1 MERIVPLVGI
11 IGVVLLIAG
20 IGLIYI
26 SAGIVA
32 YILTGAGGVMLVV
45 SIILRVL
52 QIARLQEGSRPRKE
66 RISLALLAV
75 IVLAIVVILNFLGTK
90 HSARF
95 DLTANKKYSLAP
107 QTVKILQ
114 GLRTDVTIS
123 VFDKKDS
130 PLISKARELLKGY
143 RHYSSKIKDVYID
156 PDRQPDKAREMR
168 VNEYGVIIV
177 RSDDRTERLK
187 KLEENEI
194 TNAIIRVTS
203 ERQKKIYFLTAH
215 GEHDINDEEGSDGYG
230 LARKELEN
238 SNYIV
243 SELMLLAE
251 GNIPDDCDLLVVAG
265 PKTDLLLPER
275 EKIKEF
281 LDKAGALLF
290 MCDPREADSTVIWLE
305 DILGID
311 IGNDI
316 VVDISMVG
324 KIFGA
329 NEFMPIASEY
339 SKTHPITEEMGSNA
353 TVFPLTR
360 SVSADTTGFEE
371 IVKTLPRS
379 WGETDIDNEQFK
391 FDPNEDVPGP
401 VPLAIAGS
409 MKSRA
414 RVAVFGD
421 SDFASN
427 TYISFMMNKDLFL
440 NTVSWLAEE
449 ENKIAIRPK
458 QEEDRRIS
466 LTGGQSRTIFYIS
479 VIVLP
484 LIVLLAGTII
494 WWRRR

>member
-1 MERIVPLVGI
+1 MKRIVPLIGA

-20 IGLIYI
+20 IGLVYI

-32 YILTGAGGVMLVV
+32 YILTGAGGAALIASLVLR
-45 SIILRVL
+45 ILEV
-52 QIARLQEGSRPRKE
+52 ARIHEGTRPRKE
-66 RISLALLAV
+66 RMSLVLLIV
-75 IVLAIVVILNFLGTK
+75 IVLVIVGILNFLGIR

-107 QTVKILQ
+107 QTVKVLQ
-114 GLRTDVTIS
+114 GLETDVTIS

-156 PDRQPDKAREMR
+156 PDRQPDKAREMG
-168 VNEYGVIIV
+168 VSEYGTVIV
-177 RSDDRTERLK
+177 QSGNRTERLK

-203 ERQKKIYFLTAH
+203 ERQKRIYFLTGH
-215 GEHDINDEEGSDGYG
+215 GEHNINDEEGADGYG

-238 SNYIV
+238 SNHTV
-243 SELMLLAE
+243 DELMLLAE
-251 GNIPDDCDLLVVAG
+251 VDIPDDCDLLVVAG
-265 PKTDLLLPER
+265 PKRELLTPER

-281 LDKAGALLF
+281 LDKGGSLLF
-290 MCDPREADSTVIWLE
+290 MCNPREADSTVAWLE
-305 DILGID
+305 NTLGID

-316 VVDISMVG
+316 VVDVSMVG

-339 SKTHPITEEMGSNA
+339 SKTHPITEEMGNNA
-353 TVFPLTR
+353 TVFPLAR

-391 FDPNEDVPGP
+391 FEPDKDVPGP
-401 VPLAIAGS
+401 VPLAIAGT

-440 NTVSWLAEE
+440 NTISWLVEE

-458 QEEDRRIS
+458 QEEDRRIT
-466 LTGGQSRTIFYIS
+466 LTRGQSRTIFYIS
-479 VIVLP
+479 VIALP
-484 LIVLLAGTII
+484 LVALLVGTVI